1 MTYRIIVY
9 TTCATLRVREYL
21 YNSES
26 SIHYYL
32 KAVPMSSNGTQI
44 TLKTSETTYL
54 WSQITIMVTKTMSD
68 KKPTFREIT
77 GFSVFESDLDLET

>member
-1 MTYRIIVY
+1 
-9 TTCATLRVREYL
+9 
-21 YNSES
+21 
-26 SIHYYL
+26 
-32 KAVPMSSNGTQI
+32 MSSNGTQI

-54 WSQITIMVTKTMSD
+54 WSQTTIMVTKTMSD